1 MAIIKVDYGTVGGGS
16 TERHV
21 KTVNTINTNV
31 VTEEIENG
39 LVVVG
44 MSSTT
49 ASNYQLLPFYGL
61 ISNGVITPIYSA
73 YGNLPI
79 SGAFINLSYDST
91 THKFTYATKSDSYKY
106 GAIDIYVTPQPIE
119 NN

>member
-1 MAIIKVDYGTVGGGS
+1 MWQGALSSAGGGGGT

-21 KTVNTINTNV
+21 KTVNTTNTNV

-44 MSSTT
+44 MSTSTNNFQT
-49 ASNYQLLPFYGL
+49 LPFYGL

-73 YGNLPI
+73 YGTLPI
-79 SGAFINLSYDST
+79 NGAYINLSYDST
-91 THKFTYATKSDSYKY
+91 THKFTYATKNESYKY
-106 GAIDIYVTPQPIE
+106 GEIDIYVTPQPIE